1 MMKKKTSKKKP
12 DPSFEDA
19 LAQLETLVEKLE
31 DGDIPL
37 EDSVEAYVRGM
48 ELVKHCMKKL
58 DKAETTLKKLTQTGE
73 DIELIDEPMDE
84 DVDLN
89 HA

>member
-1 MMKKKTSKKKP
+1 MKRKTSKVKP
-12 DPSFEDA
+12 EPSFEDA
-19 LAQLETLVEKLE
+19 LAQLEILVEKLE

-37 EDSVEAYVRGM
+37 EESVDAYVRGM

-58 DKAETTLKKLTQTGE
+58 DKAESTLKKLTQTGE
-73 DIELIDEPMDE
+73 DIELIDEPMGE
-84 DVDLN
+84 DDDLN